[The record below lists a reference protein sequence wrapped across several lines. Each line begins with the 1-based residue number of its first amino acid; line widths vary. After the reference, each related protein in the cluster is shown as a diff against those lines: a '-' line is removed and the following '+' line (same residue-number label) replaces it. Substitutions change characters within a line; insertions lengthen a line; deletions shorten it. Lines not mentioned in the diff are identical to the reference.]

1 MEGFSEGARIVAKRG
16 LAARD
21 CFDSCIPTVKSVM
34 HFTLLVAGALLPGEL
49 AVALT
54 ASLKTQHLK
63 ARLSRATEVGRGVS
77 SSTGAAHLDW
87 LAHELFDRPAPVPTA
102 PYAYTQLAGKPAP
115 AYVWHADPVHIEV
128 ARDHLLVQSLGS
140 DPLTAEESELLIAAA
155 NEFASDFNCEVAG
168 FGEYWFVLSE
178 SEWQIDA
185 RPLSAVIEG
194 TVELPTGRDAPI
206 WNRLHNEVQMA
217 WHAHDVNAEREVKG
231 MRTINAIW
239 LHGGGRWKPLAPIEF
254 AQVHSDAPEWRGAAQ
269 AAGALGLPASAPLAD
284 AALVVDDNAFVSK
297 QRQDWGAWLRAMTI
311 IDQTLI
317 DYPAASIDLILCG
330 DTQRTFQMR
339 PSDRYKPWRRR
350 TLAEAL
356 TE

>member
-1 MEGFSEGARIVAKRG
+1 
-16 LAARD
+16 
-21 CFDSCIPTVKSVM
+21 M

-54 ASLKTQHLK
+54 ASLKAQHLR
-63 ARLSRATEVGRGVS
+63 ARLLRATEVKRAVAS
-77 SSTGAAHLDW
+77 PTGAAHLDW
-87 LAHELFDRPAPVPTA
+87 LANKLFDQPAPVPAA
-102 PYAYTQLAGKPAP
+102 PYAYAQLAGTPAP

-140 DPLTAEESELLIAAA
+140 DRLTAEESGPLLAAA
-155 NEFASDFNCEVAG
+155 NEFASASNCELVG
-168 FGEYWFVLSE
+168 VGEHWFLLSE
-178 SEWQIDA
+178 SEWRVDT

-194 TVELPTGRDAPI
+194 TVEMPTGRDAQM
-206 WNRLHNEVQMA
+206 WNRLHNDIQIA
-217 WHAHDVNAEREVKG
+217 WHTNDVNAEREVKG
-231 MRTINAIW
+231 MRTINALW

-284 AALVVDDNAFVSK
+284 TALVVSD
-297 QRQDWGAWLRAMTI
+297 GAWVARRREDWNAWLPALTV
-311 IDQTLI
+311 IDRTLI
-317 DYPAASIDLILCG
+317 DCPAASIDLILCG
-330 DTQRTFQMR
+330 GTRRTFRMR